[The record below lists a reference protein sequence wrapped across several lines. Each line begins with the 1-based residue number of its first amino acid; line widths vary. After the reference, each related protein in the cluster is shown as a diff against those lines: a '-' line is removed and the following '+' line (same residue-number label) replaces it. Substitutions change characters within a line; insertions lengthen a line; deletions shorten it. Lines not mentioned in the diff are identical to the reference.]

1 MEFIGPSV
9 TYEQFLEAFKSILSH
24 QSEYFRAIYNNQDKE
39 IDYGLLGKFIYVS
52 LGTISAGL
60 DITFYNSTKCN

>member
-52 LGTISAGL
+52 LYWHRHSIGNDFL
-60 DITFYNSTKCN
+60 Q